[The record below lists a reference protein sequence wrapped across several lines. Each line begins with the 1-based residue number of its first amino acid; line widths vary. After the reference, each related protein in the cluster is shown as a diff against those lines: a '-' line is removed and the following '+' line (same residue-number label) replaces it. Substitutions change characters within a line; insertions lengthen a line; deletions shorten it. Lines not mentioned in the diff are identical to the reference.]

1 MVEGNEPMI
10 TVYSDRM
17 EINWINM
24 VGNKVGDNNTLL
36 NETRQTIIAEIRNN
50 PNVTKA
56 ELTRQVFYFC
66 NIQMSPPRFPKVY
79 NEML

>member
-1 MVEGNEPMI
+1 MI

-66 NIQMSPPRFPKVY
+66 NKVRVIKTGSEQLDY
-79 NEML
+79 FI